1 MSQMLANQNLE
12 FIQSIY
18 KRKSTFPSP
27 EEALDKA
34 NACDI
39 ISKDIYTDNTR
50 FIYELLQNADD
61 ASNKNGVLD
70 FRVDCVGDYLVVSHC
85 GKAFTKDDIESIC
98 SIGDGTKIGDGE
110 QTGFKGIGFKSVF
123 AHSEC
128 VVIKSGGF
136 CFKFDK
142 QEAVVWNPVW
152 GERKAWE
159 QKRAAKGKDTRIKMP
174 WQIIPLNTSLPNE
187 LHNLFKHIGN
197 YTVSTIIKCK
207 DITSIKTE
215 IENLFSTSQIIL
227 FLRSEKVSVSINGTQ
242 EQLSI
247 TKRMNNGVITISKNG
262 EVVSSWLMKT
272 TKPFDVPA
280 NIRKKMEEDSDH
292 YPEKLREATKT
303 SMSFAVAIKDNNIVK
318 IDAKQPNIFA
328 FLPTTITDYSFPFIV
343 NANFITDAGRQNL
356 HKDYVWNQWLFEEMP
371 KHYMSWMAEI
381 AKDGKYGLGFLKVIA
396 KTASAYDAL
405 SDKYNTGMRAALE
418 NIAFLPINGR
428 LIKVNEAVFDKTNI
442 FSCLGENMLISYLAT
457 NGKHYLTENVLPQS
471 YSSYVCVLKSLS
483 VCVFE
488 NDQLENFL
496 KSPTFQ
502 NAHSVSENARLIDF
516 LCTRYPISTSDNEET
531 EDVAWLKELPF
542 VFSENNILRSPVQLC
557 FPSTKYVAELKN
569 SFETISPEVF
579 DSLSQN
585 SIEWLRALGM
595 SEPSD
600 TSLIDTGKLFEEGYV
615 TTENAIE
622 IARYIFKLHRK
633 VQLSYDQ
640 YEKLKNLDVLTQ
652 KNTLK
657 KASVLY
663 LSTIYVP
670 EVPLE
675 DVVDIDMFVS
685 SEYADTIGTP
695 SEWKVFFE
703 KIGVTT
709 TLSGCYFTVPRTYD
723 TNTQDAIYYQQY
735 VKELF
740 SVAETFGWQSYNG
753 WVDLDVN
760 QGQPKYDIYHFTPR
774 VVHFY
779 GIPYLNYALDFAFS
793 KILWKHIIHTISI
806 KKILENRTCLDI
818 SGDTGWF
825 NRTLPCR
832 LLSSKH
838 VDYLQWCLLH
848 TSIIPASDGVCH
860 KACDVYSNTMHS
872 VNLPE
877 LGTLLRTYLPIIEYD
892 ESLNPDWENLLGL
905 KTCIGLPEYLYVLS
919 KISESSDLH
928 GDEKKGLVRL
938 YEEISHIFYSL
949 TPDQKNSISD
959 WANNNK
965 ILAKDGQFYPPSE
978 LSIILIDGFANNK
991 IAYVGSDS
999 PSKELIE
1006 IMKLMGVKV
1015 IDHVVPMFSG
1025 TLVSCDDLKRRLC
1038 DIVPLIACVKGD
1050 DNDDK
1055 VKNVVSKLSFYSVE
1069 EISLSYGNENDTIYK
1084 TVYCDK
1090 ENNTIYIK
1098 GDWQSVR
1105 VIDGL
1110 EQPLGQILHLNKDCV
1125 HMLGILLTATLSDCI
1140 DYLKEYGIVVPEKV
1154 IESLRENEIVSVRQ
1168 FQQEDG
1174 DWVDI
1179 SVSDSIYGGLSKKEM
1194 ADYLSDAKE
1203 LVRRKLEEQHYDF
1216 SNARGLDASTF
1227 GSIYGVKDP
1236 KGNPCPLVVHSYRN
1250 MNRSFALTAMDWQQ
1264 LAQRNSMLW
1273 IVTSQGPKCV
1283 PFYQLMANQ
1292 GQINLS
1298 FNVDNV
1304 DCKERMIAF
1313 AEILRYFKGLHF
1325 DFGSLRDTFM
1335 DVAERFNQPEQ
1346 KMEEVLEA
1354 DNTEALF

>member
-1 MSQMLANQNLE
+1 MLANPNIE

-18 KRKSTFPSP
+18 ERKSTFPSP

-70 FRVDCVGDYLVVSHC
+70 FRVDCVGDYLIVSHC

-174 WQIIPLNTSLPNE
+174 WQIIPINTSLPNE

-242 EQLSI
+242 KQLSI

-381 AKDGKYGLGFLKVIA
+381 AKDGRYGLGFLKVIA
-396 KTASAYDAL
+396 KTAGAYDTL

-418 NIAFLPINGR
+418 NTAFLPINGR

-471 YSSYVCVLKSLS
+471 YSSDVCVLKSLS

-622 IARYIFKLHRK
+622 IAQYIFELHK
-633 VQLSYDQ
+633 QC
-640 YEKLKNLDVLTQ
+640 KLKEEHYKSLRQ
-652 KNTLK
+652 
-657 KASVLY
+657 LY
-663 LSTIYVP
+663 LLSTKNCLIPAKTAFLSNGYKP
-670 EVPLE
+670 SLALE
-675 DVVDIDMFVS
+675 DYYDKDWYVSVDYIAKV
-685 SEYADTIGTP
+685 DTSKAL
-695 SEWKVFFE
+695 SEWKYFLG
-703 KIGVTT
+703 KIGVAHNVNVESPNLNMYAARNNTNNQYRKDYITQTMAELEEKNRPYEWAWERASTRFTSVRILDECIDNYQLSKRVWKSLFDNELFAVEDLFHNFIIWKYHSWSVQSYTSWLIENAPLMPT
-709 TLSGCYFTVPRTYD
+709 TLHTCEKCNNVYNNCIPNICELAEDVLPVLDYAEPIPSAWQEYLPFKSELSIEDYLKLLENYSNRTEYD
-723 TNTQDAIYYQQY
+723 
-735 VKELF
+735 V
-740 SVAETFGWQSYNG
+740 S
-753 WVDLDVN
+753 DL
-760 QGQPKYDIYHFTPR
+760 K
-774 VVHFY
+774 
-779 GIPYLNYALDFAFS
+779 
-793 KILWKHIIHTISI
+793 
-806 KKILENRTCLDI
+806 KKIQIILNMFSEKCA
-818 SGDTGWF
+818 
-825 NRTLPCR
+825 TLN
-832 LLSSKH
+832 K
-838 VDYLQWCLLH
+838 
-848 TSIIPASDGVCH
+848 
-860 KACDVYSNTMHS
+860 
-872 VNLPE
+872 E
-877 LGTLLRTYLPIIEYD
+877 
-892 ESLNPDWENLLGL
+892 
-905 KTCIGLPEYLYVLS
+905 
-919 KISESSDLH
+919 
-928 GDEKKGLVRL
+928 
-938 YEEISHIFYSL
+938 
-949 TPDQKNSISD
+949 QKNGITQ

-965 ILAKDGQFYPPSE
+965 ILAKDGKFYPPSE
-978 LSIILIDGFANNK
+978 LSIILIDGFANSK
-991 IAYVGSDS
+991 LAYVGTGL
-999 PSKELIE
+999 PSAKLIE

-1015 IDHVVPMFSG
+1015 IDHVVPTYSG
-1025 TLVSCDDLKRRLC
+1025 ALVSCDDLKQRLF
-1038 DIVPLIACVKGD
+1038 DIAPLIACIKGD
-1050 DNDDK
+1050 DNGDK
-1055 VKNVVSKLSFYSVE
+1055 VKNVVSKLLIYSVE
-1069 EISLSYGNENDTIYK
+1069 EISLSYGDENDIIYK
-1084 TVYCDK
+1084 MVYCDK

-1273 IVTSQGPKCV
+1273 IVTNQGPKCV
-1283 PFYQLMANQ
+1283 PFYQLMANR